1 MKVKI
6 PSYRGEDRR
15 STPHRDTRHRSRTYR
30 KHSAHSTQRR
40 TSGCHITGSQLRKGR
55 PGCGSVTVHRAIPTK
70 FLFSPMK
77 QRGGTFSGIFPYFR
91 GMLQRGWSGTA
102 SRCIPG
108 SRLSDP
114 QKKETPWC
122 KISDLCSPALMGFLP
137 PPLRCSRPHQ
147 GLISHNGTRLPYTR
161 PQFQGIPL
169 FPNTAERHRGGPVP
183 HGPPA
188 PPASG
193 R

>member
-1 MKVKI
+1 MALRHLVRGKVKI

-15 STPHRDTRHRSRTYR
+15 STPHRDTRHRSRTYH
-30 KHSAHSTQRR
+30 KHSAHSTQGR
-40 TSGCHITGSQLRKGR
+40 TSGCHITGGQFRKGR
-55 PGCGSVTVHRAIPTK
+55 LGGGSVTVHRAIPTK

-114 QKKETPWC
+114 QKKKHPGA
-122 KISDLCSPALMGFLP
+122 KYQISA
-137 PPLRCSRPHQ
+137 PLRSWAFFP
-147 GLISHNGTRLPYTR
+147 LLSAALVLTR
-161 PQFQGIPL
+161 
-169 FPNTAERHRGGPVP
+169 A
-183 HGPPA
+183 
-188 PPASG
+188 
-193 R
+193 